1 MAFWWPFVVT
11 KQKPANVLFVDRMA
25 RKRDKC
31 KFVWK
36 KNLLRS
42 FLRKS
47 YWMSPEMSKMWH
59 RQNTRSLL
67 MQYKV
72 CDKGIMVMMMMIIN
86 NINNIGSNDDKIN
99 SDHHH
104 HHLSELRRRP
114 REGSCNIR
122 KIKPIHLLHSCIR
135 RLKLYRRYMLS
146 T

>member
-1 MAFWWPFVVT
+1 
-11 KQKPANVLFVDRMA
+11 
-25 RKRDKC
+25 
-31 KFVWK
+31 
-36 KNLLRS
+36 
-42 FLRKS
+42 
-47 YWMSPEMSKMWH
+47 
-59 RQNTRSLL
+59 

-72 CDKGIMVMMMMIIN
+72 CVKGIMVMMMVIIN

-135 RLKLYRRYMLS
+135 RLKLLCIGDICCPLKPNDSIYGMCIMS
-146 T
+146 VISC